1 MKPVIVSITVP
12 DPREEVYAF
21 LDPLANHELFTD
33 HLMVDWRYSGPGA
46 GVGARAR
53 AKINAPG
60 SNEWVEITVV
70 EADPPRR
77 IVEELIGAGGRR
89 RTRGTYLLEDLGS
102 DGTRISFELAWL
114 DAPRLERLAPPLTR
128 AFAKRVNGKAMRR
141 LAQQLKKRPDRR
153 G

>member
-1 MKPVIVSITVP
+1 MKPVIVSISVP

-46 GVGARAR
+46 GVGAQAR

-60 SNEWVEITVV
+60 SNEWVEITVL

-89 RTRGTYLLEDLGS
+89 RTRGTYMLEDLEG

-114 DAPRLERLAPPLTR
+114 EAPRLERLAPCLTR
-128 AFAKRVNGKAMRR
+128 AFAKRANGKAMRR
-141 LAQQLKKRPDRR
+141 LAQQLKKRSAT
-153 G
+153 